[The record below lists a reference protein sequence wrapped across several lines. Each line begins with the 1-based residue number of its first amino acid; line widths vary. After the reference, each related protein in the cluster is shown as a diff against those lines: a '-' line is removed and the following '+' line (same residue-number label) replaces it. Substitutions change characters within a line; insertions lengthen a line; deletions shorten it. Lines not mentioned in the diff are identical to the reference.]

1 MRVTEQIGAGTSNV
15 AFAAGDDPVALGIHQ
30 PLLFRFQHRHQTAAG
45 HHLGRFHVA
54 EFEERRREVHK
65 VHIIFQHTPAR
76 LARPPHRQR
85 HGRAEVVQITFAARK
100 SRRAVIAAHHH
111 DGVIQLAQLLQPLE
125 NQPERV
131 VEGLHFAEVIREI
144 LTHNRHIRQH
154 ARQHALQRSR
164 IDAPQLFT

>member
-1 MRVTEQIGAGTSNV
+1 MRVTEQIGAGTGNV
-15 AFAAGDDPVALGIHQ
+15 TFAAGDDPVALGIHQ
-30 PLLFRFQHRHQTAAG
+30 PLLFRFQHWHQTAAG
-45 HHLGRFHVA
+45 HHLGRFHAA

-76 LARPPHRQR
+76 FARPPHRQR
-85 HGRAEVVQITFAARK
+85 HGGAEVVQITFATRK
-100 SRRAVIAAHHH
+100 SRCAVIAAHHH

-131 VEGLHFAEVIREI
+131 VEGLHFAEVIRKI

-154 ARQHALQRSR
+154 ARQLALQRIR